1 MKSISGK
8 FHKWSAELPLHLMVA
23 HAHFKKLWS
32 ADGIAALLVEAD
44 YRIAGMQHEGLITT
58 LPCQL
63 FCKADYSPADT
74 LSL

>member
-8 FHKWSAELPLHLMVA
+8 FHKWLAELPLHLMVA

-58 LPCQL
+58 FPIKH
-63 FCKADYSPADT
+63 FRKAHNSPADN
-74 LSL
+74 LSQ